1 MGNIYSV
8 KHSQSLNLGWAES
21 QSTLNTEHCTS
32 MNPQP
37 GVKYIFLWPYHSLNK
52 YNILTCSL
60 PDIPYDAIWKTTSI
74 WWLIIFLKSSI
85 LVKSP

>member
-8 KHSQSLNLGWAES
+8 KHSQSWNLEQA
-21 QSTLNTEHCTS
+21 QSEHS

-37 GVKYIFLWPYHSLNK
+37 GVKYILFWPYHLLNK

-60 PDIPYDAIWKTTSI
+60 PDIPYDALWKTTSI
-74 WWLIIFLKSSI
+74 WWLIIFLKSYI
-85 LVKSP
+85 LVISPEYDMNLMT